1 MPYVGNKYRNKDR
14 LFTVKLYGP
23 GFEFD
28 TTPKDIAEILDRTL
42 SSSEGAEN
50 NDLAAWVA
58 NNVAYNVKR
67 ANDDHVLWVE
77 CEVMYADGS
86 LYGSVA
92 ELEAA

>member
-1 MPYVGNKYRNKDR
+1 MPYIGNKYRNKDR

-23 GFEFD
+23 DFD
-28 TTPKDIAEILDRTL
+28 FNTTPKDIEEILDRTL

-50 NDLAAWVA
+50 SDLAEWVT

-67 ANDDHVLWVE
+67 DENVVWVE

-86 LYGSVA
+86 MYGGVA
-92 ELEAA
+92 ELESVR